1 MTLKINSYDDMYEL
15 SKAVSVLILSKLVA
29 SLNAAGKASL
39 MLSGGSTPR
48 ETYASIGKE
57 KIAWEN
63 VDIGMV
69 DDRWVGQLSP
79 GSNAAM
85 IHQSLLSK
93 PNVQTKFH
101 PLKTASDNLEMGCEV
116 ANLKYHKIYRPYT
129 CLVLG
134 MGLDGHTASW
144 FPQAEGIEE
153 ALNPRSS
160 KIVVPVR
167 PKQSDVT
174 GDYLERAT
182 LTLSAVNEAKNV
194 YLLISGQKKLDLFNR
209 VLAEPNSELPIRAA
223 IDTLGARLN
232 VFWAP

>member
-1 MTLKINSYDDMYEL
+1 MTIKINTYSNMQAL
-15 SKAVSVLILSKLVA
+15 SETVSIDIMSKLAVA
-29 SLNAAGKASL
+29 LTRNGKASL

-48 ETYASIGKE
+48 ETYTLIGQSNFV
-57 KIAWEN
+57 WHN
-63 VDIGMV
+63 VDVGLV
-69 DDRWVGQLSP
+69 DDRWVGPTSP

-85 IHQSLLSK
+85 IHQNFLSK
-93 PNVQTKFH
+93 TNVHTKFH
-101 PLKTASDNLEMGCEV
+101 PLKTASDDLEVGCEV
-116 ANLKYHKIYRPYT
+116 VNLMYHKIYRPFT

-167 PKQSDVT
+167 PKQSEVT

-194 YLLISGQKKLDLFNR
+194 YLLITGQKKLDLFNR